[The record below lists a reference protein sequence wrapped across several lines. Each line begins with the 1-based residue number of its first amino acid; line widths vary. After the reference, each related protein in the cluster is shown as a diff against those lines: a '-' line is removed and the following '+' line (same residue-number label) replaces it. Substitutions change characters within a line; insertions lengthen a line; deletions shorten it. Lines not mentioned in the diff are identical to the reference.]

1 MNSNKITYFYMSGC
15 PYCRHADNA
24 IEELIKENPAYG
36 EIEID
41 RINETLHPLKV
52 RNFDYYYVPSMF
64 IDKEKVY
71 EANSSEGYDEIKAA
85 VKGVF
90 DKVLS
95 LN

>member
-1 MNSNKITYFYMSGC
+1 MSGC

-52 RNFDYYYVPSMF
+52 RNFDYYYVPCMF
-64 IDKEKVY
+64 IGDSKIY
-71 EANSSEGYDEIKAA
+71 EANPSQNFDDIKAS
-85 VKGVF
+85 VKRVF
-90 DKVLS
+90 DLAIQ
-95 LN
+95 